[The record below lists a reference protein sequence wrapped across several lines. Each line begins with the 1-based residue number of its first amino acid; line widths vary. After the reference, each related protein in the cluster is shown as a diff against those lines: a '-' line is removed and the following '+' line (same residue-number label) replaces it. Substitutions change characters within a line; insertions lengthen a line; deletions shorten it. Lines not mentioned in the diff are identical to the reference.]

1 MPNANLAIPDHQA
14 AEQAT
19 ASLPA
24 ILAII
29 FGVFMIFGTGFAQ
42 PTTMHNAAHDARHS
56 FTFPC
61 H

>member
-1 MPNANLAIPDHQA
+1 MPNANLATPDHQA
-14 AEQAT
+14 AEQAK

-24 ILAII
+24 VLAII
-29 FGVFMIFGTGFAQ
+29 FGVFMVFGTGLAQ
-42 PTTMHNAAHDARHS
+42 PTSMHNAAHDVRHS

>member
-1 MPNANLAIPDHQA
+1 MPNAILATPDHQT

-24 ILAII
+24 VLAII
-29 FGVFMIFGTGFAQ
+29 FGVFMIFGTGLAQ
-42 PTTMHNAAHDARHS
+42 PSSMHNAAHDVRHS